1 MPPEFL
7 SVTPQRLRC
16 YICGTFTE
24 SPNGWKYRLKLG
36 GHSPVCPA
44 CVSTAEHQVEDMTA
58 NPNLPGAVML
68 GALAAI
74 GGSVIWYGL
83 TVATDHI
90 YWVVAMGIGLLVGK
104 AVGLGSGN
112 KRGPALQVTA
122 AILAFAGIL
131 GGRYLV
137 LNHLI
142 STLGPSNFSG
152 WLTGGQFV
160 AINKVLFK
168 NGEGFADII
177 FSAVAIGYAV
187 ALLRSD
193 KLVSE
198 APAGVHGWRRW
209 VR

>member
-1 MPPEFL
+1 
-7 SVTPQRLRC
+7 
-16 YICGTFTE
+16 
-24 SPNGWKYRLKLG
+24 
-36 GHSPVCPA
+36 
-44 CVSTAEHQVEDMTA
+44 MTA

-104 AVGLGSGN
+104 AVGFGSGN

-142 STLGPSNFSG
+142 STLGSSNFSG